1 MTISYTTYFEFAL
14 LDTGDSEWG
23 SEMNSMLTTL
33 DKAMQEASDPLIW
46 DDNTNGRIDGSEIL
60 TFDGDVLGWA

>member
-1 MTISYTTYFEFAL
+1 MTISYTTFFEFAL
-14 LDTGDSEWG
+14 LDKGDGEWG
-23 SEMNSMLTTL
+23 AEISSMFVTL

-46 DDNTNGRIDGSEIL
+46 DDNINGRIDGSEIL